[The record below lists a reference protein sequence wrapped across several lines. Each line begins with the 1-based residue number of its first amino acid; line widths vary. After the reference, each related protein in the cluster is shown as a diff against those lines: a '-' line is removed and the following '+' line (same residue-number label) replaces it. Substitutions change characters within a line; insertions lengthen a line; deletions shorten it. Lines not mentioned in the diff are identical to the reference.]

1 MVSDKSGPEKA
12 FVNTVDRVLKLV
24 LLLLSFPLFTTII
37 KVSSCFLSLYF
48 MDKSYLLTF
57 EWEVSSATNQ

>member
-1 MVSDKSGPEKA
+1 MPFVGGNLQQLEIVTIKVYKKDTLKWFPDKSGPEKA

-37 KVSSCFLSLYF
+37 I
-48 MDKSYLLTF
+48 
-57 EWEVSSATNQ
+57 